1 MIKKF
6 LKGQKGISL
15 ITLTIAVMVIL
26 VLTNVIIL
34 NVTDNLRIE
43 RLKALQTDISNLR
56 DKVSNYYA
64 KFGTIPIVDV
74 EYKNINNIK
83 SAGLISEVNDSGRF
97 YVIDLDKIENLTLNY
112 GRDYEK
118 ITPSSTDTEINSYTD
133 IYIINSTSHNIFY
146 VKGVKIDNDWYYTD
160 YLAEDIDLAPINLK
174 YIDNVRIPEGF
185 YYVDGKKDTG
195 IIISDVE
202 GDDIQNSKKGNQ
214 YVWVPVEDFD
224 EFVRKDFGRQNI
236 ADANFVNTEKTAS
249 KYYEAVGDGV
259 SAGSEVE
266 QMYRSVKQNK
276 GFYIAR
282 FEAGQVSGQVVSKKG
297 ENVYSSIKWGNADET
312 GGAVAL
318 ARNVYPKSADKDVI
332 STLCYGVQWD
342 AIMNWVSKDNNL
354 SKYLTDSSQIGN
366 YSNSTSPA
374 KTGSNDSFQV
384 KNIYD
389 LAGNVGEWTM
399 ENYNQNNY
407 VIRGGDFSKTDSN
420 YKTLASRAG
429 GTLDYT
435 NANTGFRVALYLKD
449 DAPGFKMPKEDTAAN
464 SDTTLFETDYGRIDV
479 IWLDKD
485 NNVRETPEPPILGDS
500 MEPVTW
506 TETTDSEGK
515 IISWTEDTD
524 AKSSW
529 YGYVPATGTED
540 NLSSRWANAKNT
552 KDGSYFVWIPRY
564 AYRITYCESATNTE
578 PIGYYDGWGMWKAS
592 DGTVKY
598 KLDEGVE
605 TVVYNNTKYIVHP
618 AFETNLDNGGWD
630 KDLTGFWFAKYEMS
644 RENSSNNGVTWTA
657 VNSGSENTQITD
669 ANKNSVRAVSK
680 PNVISW
686 FNLQIGNCYANAY
699 NYDRTKES
707 HLIKNSEWGAAAY
720 LAHSQYGRNGYELD
734 SNNNRNS
741 ITGNGGGVVGSKA
754 TPSSDIRNAYNT
766 VIGAKASTTGNVYGI
781 YDMSGGTDEPAAAF
795 NKLGSPNILTSA
807 NNVYMTNAAKNASGE
822 YVSSKYI
829 TIYSNDEDS
838 FVGNVTTIHKTGKIG
853 DNTKEVNQG
862 GIMPG
867 SSTELYWSWFHNSPS
882 NVSTS
887 LPFYSHGG
895 IYTSKSGAGIFHLA
909 ANNSRNSPMRV
920 VLCP

>member
-43 RLKALQTDISNLR
+43 KLKALQTDISNLR

-297 ENVYSSIKWGNADET
+297 ENVYSSVKWGNADET

-342 AIMNWVSKDNNL
+342 AIMRWVSKDNNL

-366 YSNSTSPA
+366 YSNSSSPA
-374 KTGSNDSFQV
+374 KTGANDNYQI

-435 NANTGFRVALYLKD
+435 NANTGFRVALYLKAD
-449 DAPGFKMPKEDTAAN
+449 KLIDETQKPMIIKVNTLEDGKVVLPILPTENCIVDWEDGIISSYGEENSETA
-464 SDTTLFETDYGRIDV
+464 I
-479 IWLDKD
+479 KD
-485 NNVRETPEPPILGDS
+485 NIKIASTNSIKLAASIDTVKGISHQYEEMYTNKEKIIKIYGQ
-500 MEPVTW
+500 VQKIINTNA
-506 TETTDSEGK
+506 TETGE
-515 IISWTEDTD
+515 
-524 AKSSW
+524 
-529 YGYVPATGTED
+529 
-540 NLSSRWANAKNT
+540 
-552 KDGSYFVWIPRY
+552 F
-564 AYRITYCESATNTE
+564 
-578 PIGYYDGWGMWKAS
+578 YDYS
-592 DGTVKY
+592 KY
-598 KLDEGVE
+598 KIREIVNWGEIGIKYIKLNSYEELNYIDTIPKNVIELDLGYCYSLENIQVDDNNLVYSSEEGV
-605 TVVYNNTKYIVHP
+605 VFNK
-618 AFETNLDNGGWD
+618 D
-630 KDLTGFWFAKYEMS
+630 KTELVQYPLN
-644 RENSSNNGVTWTA
+644 R
-657 VNSGSENTQITD
+657 SGSEYTIPSNVLNIGEDAFSRCENLTVIKIPKNVETIGDRAFAHCVNLTNITMEYGLKNIGD
-669 ANKNSVRAVSK
+669 SAFASCDSLTNIILPNSVTTIGDNSFDFCKKLANITI
-680 PNVISW
+680 PNSVTS
-686 FNLQIGNCYANAY
+686 IGSQAFFFCNEIAN
-699 NYDRTKES
+699 
-707 HLIKNSEWGAAAY
+707 
-720 LAHSQYGRNGYELD
+720 
-734 SNNNRNS
+734 
-741 ITGNGGGVVGSKA
+741 ITI
-754 TPSSDIRNAYNT
+754 PSSVT
-766 VIGAKASTTGNVYGI
+766 
-781 YDMSGGTDEPAAAF
+781 DMGWAAF
-795 NKLGSPNILTSA
+795 NYWKDNQKINIQFKESQLPDGWNISW
-807 NNVYMTNAAKNASGE
+807 
-822 YVSSKYI
+822 
-829 TIYSNDEDS
+829 
-838 FVGNVTTIHKTGKIG
+838 
-853 DNTKEVNQG
+853 DNGCKA
-862 GIMPG
+862 II
-867 SSTELYWSWFHNSPS
+867 SY
-882 NVSTS
+882 
-887 LPFYSHGG
+887 LPE
-895 IYTSKSGAGIFHLA
+895 
-909 ANNSRNSPMRV
+909 
-920 VLCP
+920 

>member
-6 LKGQKGISL
+6 LKGQKGINLISL
-15 ITLTIAVMVIL
+15 TVVVLVIL
-26 VLTNVIIL
+26 VLTNVIIF
-34 NVTDNLRIE
+34 NVRDNLKIE
-43 RLKALQTDISNLR
+43 KLKALQTDVANLR

-64 KFGTIPIVDV
+64 RFGTIPVVDI
-74 EYKNINNIK
+74 EYKNVDNIK
-83 SAGLISEVNDSGRF
+83 AAGLISEVNDSGRF
-97 YVIDLDKIENLTLNY
+97 YPIDLDKLENLTLNY
-112 GRDYEK
+112 GRDYDK
-118 ITPSSTDTEINSYTD
+118 ITSSSTESQVNGYTD
-133 IYIINSTSHNIFY
+133 LYIINASSHNIFY

-160 YLAEDIDLAPINLK
+160 HLAEDIDLVSIDLK
-174 YIDNVRIPEGF
+174 YIDNVRIPSGF

-202 GDDIQNSKKGNQ
+202 GDDINNSKNGNQ
-214 YVWVPVEDFD
+214 YVWVPVENFD
-224 EFVRKDFGRQNI
+224 EFVRKDYGRQNI
-236 ADANFVNTEKTAS
+236 ADVNFVSTEKTAS

-266 QMYRSVKQNK
+266 QIYRSVKQNK

-282 FEAGQVSGQVVSKKG
+282 FEAGRSSSGQVVSKKG
-297 ENVYSSIKWGNADET
+297 EAVYNSIKWGNADET

-318 ARNVYPKSADKDVI
+318 ARNVYPKDAENDVV

-366 YSNSTSPA
+366 YSNSGSPA
-374 KTGSNDSFQV
+374 RTGANDNYQV

-420 YKTLASRAG
+420 YKTLASRIG

-435 NANTGFRVALYLKD
+435 NANTGFRVALYLKA
-449 DAPGFKMPKEDTAAN
+449 DAPGVKMPKEDSIATPE
-464 SDTTLFETDYGRIDV
+464 TTLFTTDYGKVDV
-479 IWLDKD
+479 IWIDKD
-485 NNVRETPEPPILGDS
+485 NNVRETPEPPVLGDS
-500 MEPVTW
+500 MVPVTW
-506 TETTDSEGK
+506 TETTDNEGK
-515 IISWTEDTD
+515 IISWTEDAN

-552 KDGSYFVWIPRY
+552 SDGSYFVWIPRY
-564 AYRITYCESATNTE
+564 AYRITYCESETNTE

-598 KLDEGVE
+598 KLDEGIE
-605 TVVYNNTKYIVHP
+605 TVVYNDKKYIVHP

-657 VNSGSENTQITD
+657 ANSASDNTQITD

-686 FNLQIGNCYANAY
+686 GNLQAGNCYVNSY

-707 HLIKNSEWGAAAY
+707 HLVKNSEWGATAY

-734 SNNNRNS
+734 VNNNSQN
-741 ITGNGGGVVGSKA
+741 ITGSGGGVVGSK
-754 TPSSDIRNAYNT
+754 TPAVTDMTSRYDTA
-766 VIGAKASTTGNVYGI
+766 IGAKASTTGNVYGI
-781 YDMSGGTDEPAAAF
+781 YDMSGGYPDPGAAF
-795 NKLGSPNILTSA
+795 NKLGIPSLL
-807 NNVYMTNAAKNASGE
+807 TNANVVNMTQSAKNASGNYE
-822 YVSSKYI
+822 STKYV
-829 TIYSNDEDS
+829 TVYSNDEDS
-838 FVGNVTTIHKTGKIG
+838 FVGNVTIHKTGKIG
-853 DNTKEVNQG
+853 DHTKEVNQG

-887 LPFYSHGG
+887 LPFPTHGG
-895 IYTSKSGAGIFHLA
+895 NKSSGSGAGIFYYGVGPTGGG
-909 ANNSRNSPMRV
+909 SMRV

>member
-6 LKGQKGISL
+6 LKGQRGINLISL
-15 ITLTIAVMVIL
+15 TVAVLVIL
-26 VLTNVIIL
+26 VLTNVIIF
-34 NVTDNLRIE
+34 NVRDNLKIE
-43 RLKALQTDISNLR
+43 KLKALQTDVANLR

-64 KFGTIPIVDV
+64 KFGTIPIVDI
-74 EYKNINNIK
+74 EYKNVDKIK
-83 SAGLISEVNDSGRF
+83 AAGLISEVNDSGRF

-112 GRDYEK
+112 GRDYNK
-118 ITPSSTDTEINSYTD
+118 ITATSTDTEINSYTD
-133 IYIINSTSHNIFY
+133 IYIINSASHNIFY
-146 VKGVKIDNDWYYTD
+146 VKGVKVDDDWYYTD
-160 YLAEDIDLAPINLK
+160 YLAEDIDIAPINLR
-174 YIDNVRIPEGF
+174 YIDNVKIPSGF

-202 GDDIQNSKKGNQ
+202 GDDIDNSKKGNQ
-214 YVWVPVEDFD
+214 YVWVPVENFD
-224 EFVRKDFGRQNI
+224 EFVRKDYGRQNI
-236 ADANFVNTEKTAS
+236 ADANFVSTGKTAS

-266 QMYRSVKQNK
+266 QIYRSVKQNK
-276 GFYIAR
+276 GFFISR
-282 FEAGQVSGQVVSKKG
+282 FEAGRATNGQVVSKKG
-297 ENVYSSIKWGNADET
+297 EAVYNSIKWGNADET

-318 ARNVYPKSADKDVI
+318 ARNVYPKDSENEVA

-342 AIMNWVSKDNNL
+342 AIMNWISKDNNL

-366 YSNSTSPA
+366 YSNSGSPA
-374 KTGSNDSFQV
+374 KTGANDNYQT

-399 ENYNQNNY
+399 ENYNLNNY

-429 GTLDYT
+429 GMLDYT
-435 NANTGFRVALYLKD
+435 NANTGFRIALYLKA
-449 DAPGFKMPKEDTAAN
+449 DAPGVKMPKEDSVAN
-464 SDTTLFETDYGRIDV
+464 AETTLFATDYGKIDV
-479 IWLDKD
+479 VWIDKD
-485 NNVRETPEPPILGDS
+485 NNVRETPEPPVLGSS
-500 MEPVTW
+500 MVPVTW

-515 IISWTEDTD
+515 ITSWTEDTN

-529 YGYVPATGTED
+529 YGYIPAIGTED
-540 NLSSRWANAKNT
+540 NLSRRWANAKST

-564 AYRITYCESATNTE
+564 AYRITYCQSETNTE

-598 KLDEGVE
+598 KLDEGIE
-605 TVVYNNTKYIVHP
+605 TVVYNDTKYIVHP
-618 AFETNLDNGGWD
+618 AFETNIDNGGWD

-657 VNSGSENTQITD
+657 DNSGSDNTQITD

-680 PNVISW
+680 PSMRSWNNV
-686 FNLQIGNCYANAY
+686 QTGNCYANAY
-699 NYDRTKES
+699 NYDRAKES
-707 HLIKNSEWGAAAY
+707 HLVKNSEWGATVY

-734 SNNNRNS
+734 VNNNGQY
-741 ITGNGGGVVGSKA
+741 ITGNGGGVVGSK
-754 TPSSDIRNAYNT
+754 SSAPTNVINRYDTA
-766 VIGAKASTTGNVYGI
+766 IGAKASTTGNIYGI
-781 YDMSGGTDEPAAAF
+781 YDMSGCASEPSAAF
-795 NKLGSPNILTSA
+795 NKFGLQSVLTA
-807 NNVYMTNAAKNASGE
+807 TNNVYMTEAAKNASGN
-822 YVSSKYI
+822 YVSTKYI
-829 TIYSNDEDS
+829 TVYSNDQDS
-838 FVGNVTTIHKTGKIG
+838 FVGNATIHKTGKIG

-887 LPFYSHGG
+887 LPFPVCGG
-895 IYTSKSGAGIFHLA
+895 SCSSKSGAGIFHYGVGTSSVGA
-909 ANNSRNSPMRV
+909 MRV